1 MEIWKPFCCQKFL
14 TRMVIDEVTAEEDM
28 MNYAWHI
35 TDAWEISEMHQEFLK
50 NGNPYKLNKLTLEP
64 RSAVG
69 QPPPKD
75 GRLHTN
81 PFVWAHTY
89 GKGVVEG
96 KLWWS
101 LTLLGGLRHM
111 LKQLQKKKRIYKTLP
126 TFVVIGTPF
135 EKRED
140 GTILIGDNEAVKTR
154 DFVYFTRAEHKFQ
167 ATKPDPCNPKKRIPR
182 DAIFSFNANNLD
194 NEKEPEKK
202 HTSSMTRT
210 RALTVGCKSPP
221 YSPTKA
227 STKSWVN
234 PSSGRHLDNVL
245 NSRRKV
251 KSSLVINLS
260 LFPCFPSHPARAAKL
275 VLADTTQNFPRFSV
289 DSASP
294 DLVRFPAPVNCAGF
308 GGGGNNVS
316 RSAGGLPRRRSR
328 GTGGRGPR
336 RAGKPY
342 FGPALSCT

>member
-1 MEIWKPFCCQKFL
+1 MGNFRNASRVLKKREPIQVEQADPRTSVSGWSTAPQGRQVTHQPIRMGAYLWQGGSGRKTLVVLDPF
-14 TRMVIDEVTAEEDM
+14 
-28 MNYAWHI
+28 
-35 TDAWEISEMHQEFLK
+35 
-50 NGNPYKLNKLTLEP
+50 
-64 RSAVG
+64 
-69 QPPPKD
+69 
-75 GRLHTN
+75 GRIASH
-81 PFVWAHTY
+81 
-89 GKGVVEG
+89 VEA
-96 KLWWS
+96 
-101 LTLLGGLRHM
+101 TP
-111 LKQLQKKKRIYKTLP
+111 KKKRIYKTLP